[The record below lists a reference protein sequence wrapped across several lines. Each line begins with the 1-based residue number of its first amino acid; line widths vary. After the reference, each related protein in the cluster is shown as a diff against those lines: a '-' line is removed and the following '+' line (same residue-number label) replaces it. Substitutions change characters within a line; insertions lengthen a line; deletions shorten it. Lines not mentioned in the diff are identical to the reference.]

1 MCYKYI
7 VLLGQK
13 SLQVGASNIVLST
26 AVRKPS
32 NPTPHVTTSSEGRM
46 MKEVEDLVGYPIV
59 NLLDTDSDESDS
71 DLPNLETS
79 DDQYGGEAAVETS
92 RAHG

>member
-1 MCYKYI
+1 
-7 VLLGQK
+7 
-13 SLQVGASNIVLST
+13 
-26 AVRKPS
+26 
-32 NPTPHVTTSSEGRM
+32 M

-59 NLLDTDSDESDS
+59 NLLDTDSDESDG

-79 DDQYGGEAAVETS
+79 HDQYGGVAAVETS

>member
-1 MCYKYI
+1 
-7 VLLGQK
+7 
-13 SLQVGASNIVLST
+13 
-26 AVRKPS
+26 
-32 NPTPHVTTSSEGRM
+32 